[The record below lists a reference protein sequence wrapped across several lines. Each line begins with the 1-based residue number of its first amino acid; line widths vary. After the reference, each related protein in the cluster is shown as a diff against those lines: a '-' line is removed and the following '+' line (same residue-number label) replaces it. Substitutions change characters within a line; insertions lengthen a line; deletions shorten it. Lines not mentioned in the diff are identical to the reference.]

1 LEQVSAKT
9 KTSYI
14 LYVDDDPDD
23 CMLFEEAL
31 MRYKSKVSLQSIN
44 SGDESVRFLS
54 NAIVKDE
61 LPGVVILDVNMPGM
75 DGRATLIAL
84 KKILPSEIPVIFLTT
99 TPRNTDITFGDR
111 SGATLFAKPTSIA
124 GYNDLINTI
133 INVFF

>member
-1 LEQVSAKT
+1 LESVSTKT
-9 KTSYI
+9 KVPYI

-23 CMLFEEAL
+23 CTLFEEAL
-31 MRYKSKVSLQSIN
+31 TRYKSMVPIKCIN
-44 SGDESVRFLS
+44 SGNDSVRFLS
-54 NAIVKDE
+54 AAIIKDE

-84 KKILPSEIPVIFLTT
+84 KKILPSETPVIFLTT
-99 TPRNTDITFGDR
+99 TPRNTDISFGDR

-133 INVFF
+133 LNVFF